1 MKIKKRHSVI
11 PSLRNFIKLMFL
23 SKLSFVFIIAT
34 SLQVSAESFSPK
46 KITVDFQNAKLAA
59 APPIKGKV
67 TNEKG
72 VPLSNVTVQAKG
84 SDKATITAVDGT
96 FSIEVG
102 ENTKSLLFSAV
113 NMVSQEVV
121 LKGKT
126 NLVVKLVALD
136 VTLGEVVVVGYG
148 SKSRTNILQGISSI
162 EAKKV
167 AEIPVANLS
176 QSLVG
181 RIPGLFITQGGGK
194 PGRVS
199 DIKIRAY
206 DGFGGSRPPLFV
218 IDGIILDQFAFDGL
232 DANEVE
238 NISVL
243 KDGASASIYGARA
256 ANGVILVTTKK
267 GVIGKPKINLI
278 SSYGVDEATMIPAT
292 LSAYDQAIFGNDYL
306 KATDPN
312 YLNNAGYFANDEL
325 EYFKTNSWNL
335 IDQYYIKPTTSR
347 YSMNLSGGTDRLNYF
362 LGGSYFNGTGS
373 FNNLEF
379 QKYNFRA
386 KVEAKVTD
394 NLTVGVNVNSDTR
407 NDEKPYWRYDS
418 DGDDF
423 LDLYR
428 NTLLRGKM
436 SPDYIA
442 VDGKNYPV
450 GNFMKWHPG
459 EVMNGNT
466 GYNRKRFTNN
476 EIMFDVSYNVPVV
489 KGLKFRSTYGKYSR
503 NDFRKELNTPYLLYV
518 FNSTGSKN
526 HLVGDK
532 INLASTFSRN
542 DGNWVQESYA
552 NSEFYQFNF
561 FTSYDQKF
569 GKHTVSAIGGYEQFE
584 SKNQNFTARNQF
596 LISNSLDQLSLAS
609 SDSKD
614 YSVSGGQFED
624 GRLAYLGRLSYNFS
638 NQYFLEGSFRYEGSR
653 YFTPDNRYGIFP
665 SVSAGWRISEASFFK
680 DNIKFI
686 NDLKFRGSYGITG
699 DDAINTAVANSSQ
712 TLQWTQ
718 SYRKTTAAVF
728 GGGGTNGVSP
738 GTIPNPDITWAKKKS
753 IDLGFDAAFFNN
765 RLTLSTDYFSSER
778 TDILGLR
785 TQSIPTTFGGTLPS
799 VNYGVVQ
806 SNGFEFNLGYRMS
819 LSKDLTFNTS
829 FNFGYAKNKQILI
842 DQASNIRPYQSQLGR
857 ATGGV
862 FGYVATDIIRTAA
875 DLAKLPAGYTI
886 NGVKPLLGMLNYKD
900 IRSATTEVPDG
911 KIDANDQEF
920 IFDYSSAPVSYG
932 LSLGANWKGFT
943 IDVLFHAL
951 NGFKKMRAIKWYGLG
966 QEGASFEFW
975 KDHWTPEN
983 PNAAYPLYGADLGS
997 TFWLDNASFI
1007 RLKNLNL
1014 GYDLPSSLMKKM
1026 KLGNVKVFFNGINL
1040 LLLKD
1045 DIKIYDPEGANNAYP
1060 INRSYAFG
1068 INITL

>member
-136 VTLGEVVVVGYG
+136 VTLSEVVVVGYG

-503 NDFRKELNTPYLLYV
+503 NDFRKELNTPYQLYV

-638 NQYFLEGSFRYEGSR
+638 NQYFLE
-653 YFTPDNRYGIFP
+653 
-665 SVSAGWRISEASFFK
+665 
-680 DNIKFI
+680 
-686 NDLKFRGSYGITG
+686 
-699 DDAINTAVANSSQ
+699 
-712 TLQWTQ
+712 
-718 SYRKTTAAVF
+718 
-728 GGGGTNGVSP
+728 
-738 GTIPNPDITWAKKKS
+738 
-753 IDLGFDAAFFNN
+753 
-765 RLTLSTDYFSSER
+765 
-778 TDILGLR
+778 
-785 TQSIPTTFGGTLPS
+785 
-799 VNYGVVQ
+799 
-806 SNGFEFNLGYRMS
+806 
-819 LSKDLTFNTS
+819 
-829 FNFGYAKNKQILI
+829 
-842 DQASNIRPYQSQLGR
+842 
-857 ATGGV
+857 
-862 FGYVATDIIRTAA
+862 
-875 DLAKLPAGYTI
+875 
-886 NGVKPLLGMLNYKD
+886 
-900 IRSATTEVPDG
+900 
-911 KIDANDQEF
+911 
-920 IFDYSSAPVSYG
+920 
-932 LSLGANWKGFT
+932 
-943 IDVLFHAL
+943 
-951 NGFKKMRAIKWYGLG
+951 
-966 QEGASFEFW
+966 
-975 KDHWTPEN
+975 
-983 PNAAYPLYGADLGS
+983 
-997 TFWLDNASFI
+997 
-1007 RLKNLNL
+1007 
-1014 GYDLPSSLMKKM
+1014 
-1026 KLGNVKVFFNGINL
+1026 
-1040 LLLKD
+1040 
-1045 DIKIYDPEGANNAYP
+1045 
-1060 INRSYAFG
+1060 
-1068 INITL
+1068 